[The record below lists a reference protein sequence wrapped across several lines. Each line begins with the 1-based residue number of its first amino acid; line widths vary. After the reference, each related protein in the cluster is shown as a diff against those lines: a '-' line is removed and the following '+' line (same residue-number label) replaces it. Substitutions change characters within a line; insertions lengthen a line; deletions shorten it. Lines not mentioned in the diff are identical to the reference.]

1 MEATNVIPV
10 DLTQKIEI
18 EEEKPVEKIEEEQ
31 LDLSSVAAEQPEFS
45 IDDSMIE
52 EKLKKLLP
60 DIVSKIKSEINE
72 EIQERSRIS
81 SASFR
86 KNEDTQPI
94 ISEDS
99 FVKKENKIEEKIE
112 EEKKK
117 VEAKGPIVHSRVN
130 CDGCGQRGIIGI
142 RYKCSVCPD
151 FDFCSNCEANVE
163 HEHPFLKIK
172 TLKQTPVKIFTII
185 NDDHVEEPSL
195 EVNG

>member
-60 DIVSKIKSEINE
+60 DIVSKIKNEINE

>member
-60 DIVSKIKSEINE
+60 DIVSKIKNEINE

-117 VEAKGPIVHSRVN
+117 VEVKGPVVHSRVN